1 MNWGSMIICA
11 MLFTISDSDYSED
24 ADKFNIVLWFSVRVY
39 WFHVLILML
48 EGFRPSLISR
58 KQN

>member
-24 ADKFNIVLWFSVRVY
+24 ADKFNIVLWFYVRVY
-39 WFHVLILML
+39 WFHILI
-48 EGFRPSLISR
+48 FSYQDR
-58 KQN
+58 KLCSFD